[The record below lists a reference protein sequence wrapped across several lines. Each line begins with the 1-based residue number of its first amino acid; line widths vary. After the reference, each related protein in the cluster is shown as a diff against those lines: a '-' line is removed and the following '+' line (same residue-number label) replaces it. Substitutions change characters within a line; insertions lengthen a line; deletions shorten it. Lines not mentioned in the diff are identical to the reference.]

1 MWWCWT
7 EKRFSFPNL
16 CVFRTMSWHWNIS
29 RRQQSRAGWT
39 GNSSW
44 EPCITVSVVHINRH
58 LCIYVVCKHLTP
70 SLWSEIFLICAFL
83 SSSIFIPVYWII
95 NIFLF
100 CIHWIISFHTL
111 LLILFSF
118 LFCPDGIGVK
128 RDYKQALKFFNLA
141 SQAGHILAFYNLAQ
155 MHATGTGV
163 MRSCHTAV
171 EVSYSP

>member
-7 EKRFSFPNL
+7 EKRFSFTNL

-83 SSSIFIPVYWII
+83 SSSISFESLIYFY
-95 NIFLF
+95 FLF
-100 CIHWIISFHTL
+100 IGLFLFIHCYWYYFLFFFVQMVSVWSGITNRHSSFSTWHHRLVTSWPSTIWHKCMPPAPVWCAPVTL
-111 LLILFSF
+111 LW
-118 LFCPDGIGVK
+118 
-128 RDYKQALKFFNLA
+128 R
-141 SQAGHILAFYNLAQ
+141 
-155 MHATGTGV
+155 
-163 MRSCHTAV
+163 
-171 EVSYSP
+171 